1 MSDKRIE
8 GKKPAQSDLIITT
21 KKALLNIKALPKYFY
36 TRYIKKP
43 VPVKS
48 KIVFVVSFPRSG
60 THAIGSLLSNEKVGF
75 RYYGE
80 FFIFNAWNSQIERI
94 NRYYPFFSL
103 RYSLNLRKQR
113 KGWKYNRFETTSL
126 DAHRTM
132 AAIQS
137 LPGIH
142 IIKIFPQ
149 HLSDPIL
156 QSIIAEFKPHI
167 IFLRRNH
174 LDRFVSHKK
183 ANASGKWHTASTSDL
198 VIDLDPREFDTF
210 IKNYTSFYTDYLRF
224 AKEQKCQILDVDFVD
239 LLNPDKVREIQKF
252 AQFDGFS
259 DWDKLTLAP
268 TTVKQDRSSK
278 VQEDFL
284 AKTGKSHKDYEFMA
298 VKA

>member
-1 MSDKRIE
+1 
-8 GKKPAQSDLIITT
+8 
-21 KKALLNIKALPKYFY
+21 
-36 TRYIKKP
+36 
-43 VPVKS
+43 VKS

-94 NRYYPFFSL
+94 NRFYPFFSL

-113 KGWKYNRFETTSL
+113 KSWKYYKFETTSL

-183 ANASGKWHTASTSDL
+183 ANASGKWHTTSTSDL
-198 VIDLDPREFDTF
+198 VINLDRREFETF
-210 IKNYTSFYTDYLRF
+210 ITNYTKFYTDYLHF
-224 AKEQKCQILDVDFVD
+224 AKKQDCPILDVDFVD
-239 LLNPDKVREIQKF
+239 LQNPEKVREIQKF
-252 AQFDGFS
+252 AQFDDFS
-259 DWDKLTLAP
+259 DWDQLTLAP
-268 TTVKQDRSSK
+268 TTVKQDKSSK

-284 AKTGKSHKDYEFMA
+284 LQIGKEISDYNFKA
-298 VKA
+298 VRV

>member
-1 MSDKRIE
+1 MSDKRID
-8 GKKPAQSDLIITT
+8 GKKPAQSDLILTT
-21 KKALLNIKALPKYFY
+21 KKALLNLKALPKYFY

-43 VPVKS
+43 APVKS
-48 KIVFVVSFPRSG
+48 KIVFVISFPRSG

-94 NRYYPFFSL
+94 NRFYPFFSL

-113 KGWKYNRFETTSL
+113 KGWKYYRFETTSL

-156 QSIIAEFKPHI
+156 KSIIAEFKPHI

-210 IKNYTSFYTDYLRF
+210 IKNYTNFYMDYLRF
-224 AKEQKCQILDVDFVD
+224 TKEQGCQILDVDFVD
-239 LLNPDKVREIQKF
+239 LLNPDNVREIQKF
-252 AQFDGFS
+252 AQFEGFS
-259 DWDKLTLAP
+259 DWDELTLAP

-284 AKTGKSHKDYEFMA
+284 AKTGKSLRDYEFMA

>member
-1 MSDKRIE
+1 MSDKRTD
-8 GKKPAQSDLIITT
+8 GKRPAQSDLIITT

-149 HLSDPIL
+149 HLSDPLL

-198 VIDLDPREFDTF
+198 VIDLDPREFETF

-224 AKEQKCQILDVDFVD
+224 AKKQGCQILDVDFVD
-239 LLNPDKVREIQKF
+239 LLNPDKVRGIQKF
-252 AQFDGFS
+252 AQFEGFS

-284 AKTGKSHKDYEFMA
+284 VKTGKSHKDYEFMA

>member
-1 MSDKRIE
+1 MSDKRID

-21 KKALLNIKALPKYFY
+21 KKALLNFKALPKYFL

-149 HLSDPIL
+149 HLSDPTL
-156 QSIIAEFKPHI
+156 QSIIA
-167 IFLRRNH
+167 
-174 LDRFVSHKK
+174 
-183 ANASGKWHTASTSDL
+183 
-198 VIDLDPREFDTF
+198 
-210 IKNYTSFYTDYLRF
+210 
-224 AKEQKCQILDVDFVD
+224 
-239 LLNPDKVREIQKF
+239 
-252 AQFDGFS
+252 
-259 DWDKLTLAP
+259 
-268 TTVKQDRSSK
+268 
-278 VQEDFL
+278 
-284 AKTGKSHKDYEFMA
+284 
-298 VKA
+298 

>member
-1 MSDKRIE
+1 MSDRRRDGRKS
-8 GKKPAQSDLIITT
+8 AQSDVVVTA
-21 KKALLNIKALPKYFY
+21 KKALLNLKALPKYFY

-94 NRYYPFFSL
+94 NRFYPFFSL

-113 KGWKYNRFETTSL
+113 KSWMYYKFETTSL

-149 HLSDPIL
+149 HLSDPTL
-156 QSIIAEFKPHI
+156 QSIIKEFKPHV

-183 ANASGKWHTASTSDL
+183 ANASGKWHTASTSDV
-198 VIDLDPREFDTF
+198 VINLDPREFEKF
-210 IKNYTSFYTDYLRF
+210 ITNYTEFYTNYLHF
-224 AKEQKCQILDVDFVD
+224 AKEQGCPILDVDFVD
-239 LLNPDKVREIQKF
+239 LQNPEKVREIQKF
-252 AQFDGFS
+252 AQFDDFS
-259 DWDKLTLAP
+259 DWDQLTLVP
-268 TTVKQDRSSK
+268 TTVKQDKSSK

-284 AKTGKSHKDYEFMA
+284 AEIGKDISDYNFKA
-298 VKA
+298 VRV

>member
-1 MSDKRIE
+1 MSDERRD
-8 GKKPAQSDLIITT
+8 GKKPAQSDALLTF

-94 NRYYPFFSL
+94 NRFYPFFSL

-113 KGWKYNRFETTSL
+113 KSWKYYKFETTSL

-149 HLSDPIL
+149 HLSDPVL

-183 ANASGKWHTASTSDL
+183 ANASGKWHTASTSDV
-198 VIDLDPREFDTF
+198 VINLDPREFETF
-210 IKNYTSFYTDYLRF
+210 ITHYTKFYSDYLHF
-224 AKEQKCQILDVDFVD
+224 AKAQGCSILDVEFVD
-239 LLNPDKVREIQKF
+239 LQNPEKVREIQKF

-259 DWDKLTLAP
+259 DWDQLTIAP
-268 TTVKQDRSSK
+268 TTVKQDKSSK

-284 AKTGKSHKDYEFMA
+284 AEIGKEISDYDFKA
-298 VKA
+298 VRV

>member
-1 MSDKRIE
+1 MSGERAST
-8 GKKPAQSDLIITT
+8 KKPAKSDLILTL
-21 KKALLNIKALPKYFY
+21 KKTILNFKALPWYFY
-36 TRYIKKP
+36 SRYINKP
-43 VPVKS
+43 QQVKS
-48 KIVFVVSFPRSG
+48 KVVFVVSFPRSG
-60 THAIGSLLSNEKVGF
+60 THAIGSLLSNEEVGF

-80 FFIFNAWNSQIERI
+80 FFIFNAWNTQIERM
-94 NRYYPFFSL
+94 NRFYPFFSL

-113 KGWKYNRFETTSL
+113 KSWMYYKFEKTSL
-126 DAHRTM
+126 DARRTM
-132 AAIQS
+132 TAIKN

-142 IIKIFPQ
+142 IIKVFPQ
-149 HLSDPIL
+149 HLSDPLL

-198 VIDLDPREFDTF
+198 VIDLDVQEFDTF
-210 IKNYTSFYTDYLRF
+210 IANYTKFYTDYYHF
-224 AKEQKCQILDVDFVD
+224 AKAQGCEILDVGFAD
-239 LLNPDKVREIQKF
+239 LHNPEKVREIQAF
-252 AQFDGFS
+252 AQFEDFK

-284 AKTGKSHKDYEFMA
+284 EKTGKSYKDYEFKA
-298 VKA
+298 VTS

>member
-1 MSDKRIE
+1 MSDKRRD
-8 GKKPAQSDLIITT
+8 GRKPAQSDVILTT
-21 KKALLNIKALPKYFY
+21 KKALLNLKALPKYFY

-94 NRYYPFFSL
+94 NRFYPFFSL

-113 KGWKYNRFETTSL
+113 KSWKYYKFETTSL

-156 QSIIAEFKPHI
+156 QSVIAEFKPHI

-198 VIDLDPREFDTF
+198 VINLDPREFETF
-210 IKNYTSFYTDYLRF
+210 INNYTKFYTYYLHF
-224 AKEQKCQILDVDFVD
+224 AKEQSCPILDVDFVD
-239 LLNPDKVREIQKF
+239 LQNPEKVREIQKF
-252 AQFDGFS
+252 AQFDDFS
-259 DWDKLTLAP
+259 DWDQLTLAP
-268 TTVKQDRSSK
+268 TTVKQDKSSK

-284 AKTGKSHKDYEFMA
+284 LHIGKEISDYNFKA
-298 VKA
+298 VRV

>member
-1 MSDKRIE
+1 MSDRRRD
-8 GKKPAQSDLIITT
+8 GKKPAQSDALVTM

-48 KIVFVVSFPRSG
+48 KIVFVISFPRSG

-94 NRYYPFFSL
+94 NRFYPFFSL

-113 KGWKYNRFETTSL
+113 KGWKYYRFETTSL

-142 IIKIFPQ
+142 IIKVFPQ

-156 QSIIAEFKPHI
+156 QSIIADFKPHV

-183 ANASGKWHTASTSDL
+183 ANASGKWHTASTSD
-198 VIDLDPREFDTF
+198 VEIQLDPREFETF
-210 IKNYTSFYTDYLRF
+210 ITNYTKFYTDYLHF
-224 AKEQKCQILDVDFVD
+224 AKEHDCPILDIDFDD
-239 LLNPDKVREIQKF
+239 LQNPEKVREIQRF

-259 DWDKLTLAP
+259 HWDQLTLAP
-268 TTVKQDRSSK
+268 TTVKQDKSSK
-278 VQEDFL
+278 VQDDFL
-284 AKTGKSHKDYEFMA
+284 AEIRKEISDYNFEA
-298 VKA
+298 VRV

>member
-1 MSDKRIE
+1 MSDKRTD
-8 GKKPAQSDLIITT
+8 GKKPAKSDFILTF
-21 KKALLNIKALPKYFY
+21 KKALLNIKALPKYFFA
-36 TRYIKKP
+36 RYIKKP
-43 VPVKS
+43 QPVKS
-48 KIVFVVSFPRSG
+48 KIVFVMSFPRSG
-60 THAIGSLLSNEKVGF
+60 THAIGSLLSNEEVGF

-94 NRYYPFFSL
+94 NRFYPFFSL
-103 RYSLNLRKQR
+103 RYSLNLKAQR
-113 KGWKYNRFETTSL
+113 KSWKYLKFETTSL

-132 AAIQS
+132 SAIQS

-149 HLSDPIL
+149 HLTDPVL
-156 QSIIAEFKPHI
+156 QSIISEFKPHI

-198 VIDLDPREFDTF
+198 VIDLDPQEFDKF
-210 IKNYTSFYTDYLRF
+210 IANYTKFYNDYYHF
-224 AKEQKCQILDVDFVD
+224 ARSHGCSILDVNFAD
-239 LLNPDKVREIQKF
+239 LHNPEKVREIQKF

-268 TTVKQDRSSK
+268 TTVKQDRSST
-278 VQEDFL
+278 VQDDFL
-284 AKTGKSHKDYEFMA
+284 AKIGKDHSDFEFEA

>member
-1 MSDKRIE
+1 MSDRRRDGRKS
-8 GKKPAQSDLIITT
+8 AQSDVIVTA
-21 KKALLNIKALPKYFY
+21 KKALLNLKALPKYFY

-94 NRYYPFFSL
+94 NRFYPFFSL

-113 KGWKYNRFETTSL
+113 KSWKYYKFETTSL

-149 HLSDPIL
+149 HLSDPTL
-156 QSIIAEFKPHI
+156 QSIIKEFKPHV

-183 ANASGKWHTASTSDL
+183 ANASGKWHTASTSDV
-198 VIDLDPREFDTF
+198 VINLDPREFEKF
-210 IKNYTSFYTDYLRF
+210 ITNYTEFYTDYLHF
-224 AKEQKCQILDVDFVD
+224 AKEQSCPILDVDFVD
-239 LLNPDKVREIQKF
+239 LQNPEKVREIQKF
-252 AQFDGFS
+252 AQFDDFS
-259 DWDKLTLAP
+259 DWDQLTLVP
-268 TTVKQDRSSK
+268 TTVKQDKSSK

-284 AKTGKSHKDYEFMA
+284 AEIGKDISDYNFKA
-298 VKA
+298 VRV

>member
-1 MSDKRIE
+1 MSDKRRD
-8 GKKPAQSDLIITT
+8 GKKPAQSDALLTF

-43 VPVKS
+43 ALVKS

-94 NRYYPFFSL
+94 NRFYPFFSL
-103 RYSLNLRKQR
+103 RYSLHLRKQR
-113 KGWKYNRFETTSL
+113 KSWKYYKFETTSL

-149 HLSDPIL
+149 HLSDPVL

-198 VIDLDPREFDTF
+198 VIKLDPREFETF
-210 IKNYTSFYTDYLRF
+210 ITNYTKFYSDYLYF
-224 AKEQKCQILDVDFVD
+224 AKEQGCPILDVDFVD
-239 LLNPDKVREIQKF
+239 LQNPEKVREIQKF

-259 DWDKLTLAP
+259 DWDQLTLAP
-268 TTVKQDRSSK
+268 TTVKQDKSSK

-284 AKTGKSHKDYEFMA
+284 AEIGKEISDYNFKA
-298 VKA
+298 VRV

>member
-1 MSDKRIE
+1 MSDRRRDGRKS
-8 GKKPAQSDLIITT
+8 AQSDVVVTA
-21 KKALLNIKALPKYFY
+21 KKALLNLKALPKYFY

-94 NRYYPFFSL
+94 NRFYPFFSL

-113 KGWKYNRFETTSL
+113 KSWKYYKFETTSL

-149 HLSDPIL
+149 HLSDPTL
-156 QSIIAEFKPHI
+156 QSIIKKFRPHI

-183 ANASGKWHTASTSDL
+183 ANASGKWHTASTSDV
-198 VIDLDPREFDTF
+198 VINLDPREFEKF
-210 IKNYTSFYTDYLRF
+210 IANYTEFYTNYLHF
-224 AKEQKCQILDVDFVD
+224 AKEQGCPILDVDFVD
-239 LLNPDKVREIQKF
+239 LQNPEKVREIQKF
-252 AQFDGFS
+252 AQFDDFS
-259 DWDKLTLAP
+259 NWDQLTLVP
-268 TTVKQDRSSK
+268 TTVKQDKSSK

-284 AKTGKSHKDYEFMA
+284 AEIGKDISDYNFKA
-298 VKA
+298 VRV

>member
-1 MSDKRIE
+1 
-8 GKKPAQSDLIITT
+8 
-21 KKALLNIKALPKYFY
+21 
-36 TRYIKKP
+36 
-43 VPVKS
+43 
-48 KIVFVVSFPRSG
+48 
-60 THAIGSLLSNEKVGF
+60 LLSNEEVGF

-94 NRYYPFFSL
+94 NRFYPFFSL
-103 RYSLNLRKQR
+103 RYSLNLRQQR
-113 KGWKYNRFETTSL
+113 KAWKYLKFETTSL

-149 HLSDPIL
+149 HLSDPVL
-156 QSIIAEFKPHI
+156 QSIIAEFKPSI

-210 IKNYTSFYTDYLRF
+210 ITNYTKFYTDYYHF
-224 AKEQKCQILDVDFVD
+224 AQRQGCPILDVDFID
-239 LLNPDKVREIQKF
+239 LHNPEKVREIQKF
-252 AQFDGFS
+252 AQFEGFS
-259 DWDKLTLAP
+259 DWDKLILAP

-284 AKTGKSHKDYEFMA
+284 AKTGKTHADYDFKA
-298 VKA
+298 VK

>member
-1 MSDKRIE
+1 MSDKRRD
-8 GKKPAQSDLIITT
+8 GKKPAQSDVLVTF

-60 THAIGSLLSNEKVGF
+60 THAIGSLLSNEEVGF

-94 NRYYPFFSL
+94 NRFYPFFSL

-113 KGWKYNRFETTSL
+113 KGWKYYRFETTSL

-149 HLSDPIL
+149 HLSDPLL
-156 QSIIAEFKPHI
+156 QSIISEFKPHI

-210 IKNYTSFYTDYLRF
+210 IKNYSKFYSDYLHF
-224 AKEQKCQILDVDFVD
+224 TKAQGCQILDVDFVD
-239 LLNPDKVREIQKF
+239 LLNPDKVREIQRF
-252 AQFDGFS
+252 AQFEGFS
-259 DWDKLTLAP
+259 DWDKLALAP
-268 TTVKQDRSSK
+268 TTVKQDRSST

-284 AKTGKSHKDYEFMA
+284 VKAGKSHKDYEFMA
-298 VKA
+298 VKV

>member
-1 MSDKRIE
+1 MSDRRRDGRKS
-8 GKKPAQSDLIITT
+8 AQSDVIVTA
-21 KKALLNIKALPKYFY
+21 KKALLNLKALPKYFY

-94 NRYYPFFSL
+94 NRFYPFFSL

-113 KGWKYNRFETTSL
+113 KSWKYYKFETTSL

-149 HLSDPIL
+149 HLSDPTL
-156 QSIIAEFKPHI
+156 QSIIKEFKPHV

-183 ANASGKWHTASTSDL
+183 ANASGKWHTASTSDV
-198 VIDLDPREFDTF
+198 VINLDPREFEKF
-210 IKNYTSFYTDYLRF
+210 ITNYTEFYTNYLHF
-224 AKEQKCQILDVDFVD
+224 AKEHGCPILDVDFVD
-239 LLNPDKVREIQKF
+239 LQNPEKVREIQKF
-252 AQFDGFS
+252 AQFDDFS
-259 DWDKLTLAP
+259 DWDQLTLVP
-268 TTVKQDRSSK
+268 TTVKQDKSSK

-284 AKTGKSHKDYEFMA
+284 AEIGKDISDYNFKA
-298 VKA
+298 VRA

>member
-1 MSDKRIE
+1 MSDRRRDGRKS
-8 GKKPAQSDLIITT
+8 AQSDVIVTA
-21 KKALLNIKALPKYFY
+21 KKALLNLKALPKYFY

-94 NRYYPFFSL
+94 NRFYPFFSL
-103 RYSLNLRKQR
+103 RYSLHLRKQR
-113 KGWKYNRFETTSL
+113 KSWKYYKFETTSL

-149 HLSDPIL
+149 HLSDPVL

-198 VIDLDPREFDTF
+198 VIKLDPREFETF
-210 IKNYTSFYTDYLRF
+210 ITNYTKFYSDYLYF
-224 AKEQKCQILDVDFVD
+224 AKEQGCPILDVDFVD
-239 LLNPDKVREIQKF
+239 LQNPEKVREIQKF
-252 AQFDGFS
+252 AQFDDFS
-259 DWDKLTLAP
+259 NWDQLTLVP
-268 TTVKQDRSSK
+268 TTVKQDKSSK

-284 AKTGKSHKDYEFMA
+284 AEIGKDISDYNFKA
-298 VKA
+298 VRV

>member
-1 MSDKRIE
+1 
-8 GKKPAQSDLIITT
+8 
-21 KKALLNIKALPKYFY
+21 
-36 TRYIKKP
+36 
-43 VPVKS
+43 
-48 KIVFVVSFPRSG
+48 
-60 THAIGSLLSNEKVGF
+60 
-75 RYYGE
+75 
-80 FFIFNAWNSQIERI
+80 
-94 NRYYPFFSL
+94 
-103 RYSLNLRKQR
+103 
-113 KGWKYNRFETTSL
+113 
-126 DAHRTM
+126 M

-149 HLSDPIL
+149 HLSDPTL

-198 VIDLDPREFDTF
+198 VIDLDPREFETF
-210 IKNYTSFYTDYLRF
+210 ITNYTKFYSDYLHF
-224 AKEQKCQILDVDFVD
+224 TKAQGCQILDVDFVD

>member
-1 MSDKRIE
+1 MSDKRTD
-8 GKKPAQSDLIITT
+8 GKKPAKSDIILTF
-21 KKALLNIKALPKYFY
+21 KKALLNIKALPKYFFS
-36 TRYIKKP
+36 RYIKKP
-43 VPVKS
+43 QPVKS
-48 KIVFVVSFPRSG
+48 KIVFVMSFPRSG
-60 THAIGSLLSNEKVGF
+60 THAIGSLLSNEEVGF

-94 NRYYPFFSL
+94 NRFYPFFSL
-103 RYSLNLRKQR
+103 RYSLNLKAQR
-113 KGWKYNRFETTSL
+113 KSWKYLKFETTSL

-132 AAIQS
+132 SAIQS

-149 HLSDPIL
+149 HLTDPVL
-156 QSIIAEFKPHI
+156 QSIISEFKPHI

-198 VIDLDPREFDTF
+198 VIDLDPQEFDKF
-210 IKNYTSFYTDYLRF
+210 IANYTKFYNDYYHF
-224 AKEQKCQILDVDFVD
+224 AKSQGCSILDVNFAD
-239 LLNPDKVREIQKF
+239 LHNPEKVREIQKF

-268 TTVKQDRSSK
+268 TTVKQDRSST
-278 VQEDFL
+278 VQDDFL
-284 AKTGKSHKDYEFMA
+284 AKIGKDHSDFEFEA